1 MSHGNKKSQD
11 PDVASLQKRMDGA
24 FETLKKE
31 FAGLRTGRASPSLLD
46 PIKVSAYGQDM
57 PINQVGTINV
67 PEPRMLSIQVWDR
80 SQVQAVDKAIRA
92 AGLGLNPV
100 VEGTL
105 IRIPLPELS
114 TERRQELSK
123 IAHKYAEQARV
134 AVRNVRRDGMDML
147 KNMEKDRK
155 LSEDDHRLWSEEVQK
170 MTDGE
175 IKKIDDLLAAKEKDI
190 LKV

>member
-1 MSHGNKKSQD
+1 MAQGKKQDD

-31 FAGLRTGRASPSLLD
+31 FAGLRTGRASPNLLD

-57 PINQVGTINV
+57 PINQVGTISV

-80 SQVQAVDKAIRA
+80 SQVQAVDKAIRS

-114 TERRQELSK
+114 AERRQELSK

-147 KNMEKDRK
+147 KKMEKDRK
-155 LSEDDHRLWSEEVQK
+155 ISEDDHRLWSDEVQK

>member
-1 MSHGNKKSQD
+1 MSHGSKKSQD
-11 PDVASLQKRMDGA
+11 PDVTSLQKRMDGA
-24 FETLKKE
+24 FDTLRKE
-31 FAGLRTGRASPSLLD
+31 FGGLRTGRASPSLLD
-46 PIKVSAYGQDM
+46 PIKVNAYGQEM
-57 PINQVGTINV
+57 PINQVGTISV

-80 SQVQAVDKAIRA
+80 SQVQIVDKAIRS

-100 VEGTL
+100 VEGAL

-114 TERRQELSK
+114 AERRQELSK

-147 KNMEKDRK
+147 KKMEKDRK
-155 LSEDDHRLWSEEVQK
+155 ISEDDHRLWSEEVQK